1 MIREFIVFI
10 IYYYSKWVWGFS
22 LGIGFRVFMFFS
34 FSGRGKRMEFLGNV
48 VFLVKINFFGE
59 ILFYKGGNIELYSR
73 VIRFNFGGSENI

>member
-1 MIREFIVFI
+1 MFLCFLVFR
-10 IYYYSKWVWGFS
+10 G
-22 LGIGFRVFMFFS
+22 
-34 FSGRGKRMEFLGNV
+34 GKRMEFLGNV

>member
-34 FSGRGKRMEFLGNV
+34 FSGGEAYGVFGKCSFFSKNKFFWR
-48 VFLVKINFFGE
+48 NFV
-59 ILFYKGGNIELYSR
+59 L
-73 VIRFNFGGSENI
+73 